1 VQRRVGA
8 PAWDFH
14 SRIPLESRRV
24 IFGTEQR
31 IEGTDMAS
39 LQDLLDRKAELE
51 REIEA
56 TRRQERADAISK
68 VKALMS
74 EYGLTMA
81 DLASKGGTPKSPG
94 GAGRGGGKVAVKYR
108 NAATGDTWSG
118 RGLQPKWLKA
128 ALAAG
133 RKIDEFDVR

>member
-1 VQRRVGA
+1 
-8 PAWDFH
+8 
-14 SRIPLESRRV
+14 
-24 IFGTEQR
+24 
-31 IEGTDMAS
+31 MAS
-39 LQDLLDRKAELE
+39 LQDLLDRKAALE

-56 TRRQERADAISK
+56 TRKQERADAISK

-81 DLASKGGTPKSPG
+81 DLSAKGTS
-94 GAGRGGGKVAVKYR
+94 RGNAVSRGGKVAVKYR

-133 RKIDEFDVR
+133 RKIEEFAVR